1 VAEFEL
7 KRFWERVDVVGVAD
21 GFSVA
26 LDGRAIKTPLKRAL
40 VLPTEALAAEVAAEW
55 RAVEGKV
62 DFGKMPY
69 TRFTH
74 AALDQAV
81 DERAEISAKIALYG
95 ETDLLCY
102 RADNPQEL
110 IERQK
115 QAWDPLLAWSAEELG
130 SPLVATTGIVHVEQP
145 RDSIRN
151 LTDIVK
157 GYSGFALTAL
167 YDWVTLSGS
176 LVLALAVSRGRIG
189 AAEAWAL
196 SRMDEDWQIEQWGVD
211 DDAEALANSKR
222 ETFLLIE
229 RAVSMI

>member
-1 VAEFEL
+1 MAEFEL

>member
-1 VAEFEL
+1 
-7 KRFWERVDVVGVAD
+7 VVGVAD

-40 VLPTEALAAEVAAEW
+40 VLPTEALAGEVAVEW

-62 DFGKMPY
+62 DIGKMPY

-81 DERAEISAKIALYG
+81 DERAEIQAKIALYG

-102 RADNPQEL
+102 RAESPQEL
-110 IERQK
+110 VDRQM

-151 LTDIVK
+151 LTEIVT

-176 LVLALAVSRGRIG
+176 LVLALAVSKGRIG
-189 AAEAWAL
+189 AAEAWEL
-196 SRMDEDWQIEQWGVD
+196 SRIDENWQIEQWGVD
-211 DDAEALANSKR
+211 DDAEALAASKR
-222 ETFLLIE
+222 ETFLLVE
-229 RAVSMI
+229 RAVNMI